1 MSTQEQIGQAAKLIT
16 EANEILVVM
25 GVGGGLDHQAT
36 ATALYLALK
45 AAGKQVWLVSPELPN
60 SDERIFGLDQISTES
75 GRQNLL
81 IAFDYQEDQVD
92 KISYHIGEETK
103 KFYLTIKPKKGSLPL
118 DTKAVQL
125 SYTGAECDLIIT
137 VGVSNLEH
145 LSGIYLENEELFK
158 NKPLLSLNE
167 YETQFGTLK
176 LSSVGFS
183 SLSELSYQLLVQ
195 AQLGLDAQSSSNLLL
210 GIEVQTKGLQGA
222 NAGAETFA
230 AVAEL
235 LRAGAARK
243 YGQSSQPA
251 ALPTNPVQQSQQM
264 KQKPPAPQNTN
275 APKKPKETTVQIA
288 KK

>member
-25 GVGGGLDHQAT
+25 GVGGDLDHQAT
-36 ATALYLALK
+36 ATAMYLALK

-145 LSGIYLENEELFK
+145 LSGIY
-158 NKPLLSLNE
+158 
-167 YETQFGTLK
+167 
-176 LSSVGFS
+176 
-183 SLSELSYQLLVQ
+183 
-195 AQLGLDAQSSSNLLL
+195 
-210 GIEVQTKGLQGA
+210 
-222 NAGAETFA
+222 
-230 AVAEL
+230 
-235 LRAGAARK
+235 
-243 YGQSSQPA
+243 
-251 ALPTNPVQQSQQM
+251 
-264 KQKPPAPQNTN
+264 
-275 APKKPKETTVQIA
+275 
-288 KK
+288 